1 MVSLVD
7 STRLLSS
14 QLALQVLHGGEPSS
28 DGLAGSDDSSFANGD
43 FSSLPSQSRSALT
56 ALLNGLP
63 ANQTSD
69 TGSSDST
76 LASTDITTSSFMALL
91 KQNLTAAAEA
101 KGGNSQEAA
110 MLEAFNNGTLQVTDP
125 TKGVTIKAWDVADE
139 DQDLESK
146 PGQTVETSDWNDFL
160 RSHLE
165 RDNHGAL
172 VKTDDGSFVEK
183 NTGNHVYFGQVGSQY
198 YYLTW
203 PAAAD
208 PKPAA
213 NAPASDAPPAD
224 APETSKPDTGA

>member
-14 QLALQVLHGGEPSS
+14 QMALQMLRGGELSS

-91 KQNLTAAAEA
+91 KQNLTAAAKA
-101 KGGNSQEAA
+101 KAGNGQEAA

-125 TKGVTIKAWDVADE
+125 TNGVTITAWDVADE
-139 DQDLESK
+139 DQDLEGK
-146 PGQTVETSDWNDFL
+146 PGQTIETSDWNDFL

-172 VKTDDGSFVEK
+172 VKADDGSFVEK

-203 PAAAD
+203 P
-208 PKPAA
+208 P
-213 NAPASDAPPAD
+213 PASDAPPAD